1 MILSSRKLVGAVAVL
16 GAVAGVI
23 VACGSEPDSKFVDP
37 NAPVGTFTNDAG
49 LITSNKGDDPN
60 GDLFKDDPPPNYCG
74 VDAGV
79 QVTKI
84 GGTVECPDDKNKPGC
99 GCPNVGDK
107 AKCWTGL
114 RKNRG
119 LGGCK
124 DGETICERK
133 GENDFRW
140 GQCLGQV
147 LPRPNAIGEAACSC
161 FSVGLWK
168 IANTAPCIWSDSAG
182 YYAYSTIGP
191 DASGCTETDHLDRGV
206 KPSKGVWSTD
216 TLKTDCTG
224 TFTLVYR
231 VKVGDY
237 KNPKKE
243 DCTLGESSTLV
254 EYRQENVEQSLPDLP
269 HWNTADSACVK
280 KWEVD
285 TPEDQSPGYGEMI
298 VRGGKTALC
307 DVLADEAD
315 PSSEFVFNRVLY
327 CPKICRK
334 PENKEL
340 PVCKECQLKG
350 QGDF

>member
-1 MILSSRKLVGAVAVL
+1 MILSRKLVGALAALGGVAV
-16 GAVAGVI
+16 VI
-23 VACGSEPDSKFVDP
+23 VACGSDPDSRFTDP
-37 NAPVGTFTNDAG
+37 SSSSGSFRTDSGTINADA
-49 LITSNKGDDPN
+49 GDDPN

-74 VDAGV
+74 VDAGKPIS
-79 QVTKI
+79 KI
-84 GGTVECPDDKNKPGC
+84 GGTAECPDDKNKPGC
-99 GCPNVGDK
+99 GCSQEGEK

-124 DGETICERK
+124 DGETVCLRK

-147 LPRPNAIGEAACSC
+147 LPKPNATGEAACSC

-168 IANTAPCIWSDSAG
+168 IENTAPCIWSDAQG
-182 YYAYSTIGP
+182 HYAYSTTGP
-191 DASGCTETDHLDRGV
+191 DASGCTEADHLARGV
-206 KPSKGVWSTD
+206 KPTKGVWSKD

-224 TFTLVYR
+224 TFTLVFR
-231 VKVGDY
+231 VKQGDFN
-237 KNPKKE
+237 NPKKE

-254 EYRQENVEQSLPDLP
+254 EYREENVEQALPDLP
-269 HWNTADSACVK
+269 HWNTTDSACVK

-285 TPEDQSPGYGEMI
+285 TPEDKSPGYGEMI

-315 PSSEFVFNRVLY
+315 PNTEFVFNRVLY
-327 CPKICRK
+327 CPKICRDAK
-334 PENKEL
+334 NAEHPA
-340 PVCKECQLKG
+340 CKECQLKG